1 MKKSIKLMAAL
12 SLLGAICLTSFPSQ
26 TQGYAATTA
35 AAATTSGTI
44 IIEYTVRDTGEIL
57 DKVTYAAGTLTVGDT
72 LPVEL
77 KSFAGYRLT
86 DAWISNPTTEI
97 NISELDKTLTVMYV
111 VDETTEPSTTEPSTT
126 EPSTT
131 EPSTTEPSTTEPSTT
146 EPSTTEPSTTEPST
160 TEPSTTEPSTTEP
173 STTEPST
180 TEPSTTEPSTT
191 EPSTTEPSTT
201 EPSVTPASITV
212 SDKVM
217 TVGDKLTEEI
227 ILDWATFS
235 YEGDYISGFEV
246 IGEPIQVD
254 GNSNK
259 LLEAGSHQ
267 IRYYLTDLDGKLLA
281 EKTMTLTVNEPTAV
295 VPDEEAK
302 DSGKTPE
309 KPTTKNPVEPTKELQ
324 GTKKEMTQKRKT
336 LPATGEQKT
345 NGIIGLSGVVGLALA
360 GGALVRRN
368 RQRK

>member
-1 MKKSIKLMAAL
+1 MAAL

-160 TEPSTTEPSTTEP
+160 TEPS
-173 STTEPST
+173 
-180 TEPSTTEPSTT
+180 
-191 EPSTTEPSTT
+191 
-201 EPSVTPASITV
+201 VTPASITV

-217 TVGDKLTEEI
+217 TVGDKLTEEM

-295 VPDEEAK
+295 IPDEEAK

-345 NGIIGLSGVVGLALA
+345 NGIIGLSGVVGLVLA